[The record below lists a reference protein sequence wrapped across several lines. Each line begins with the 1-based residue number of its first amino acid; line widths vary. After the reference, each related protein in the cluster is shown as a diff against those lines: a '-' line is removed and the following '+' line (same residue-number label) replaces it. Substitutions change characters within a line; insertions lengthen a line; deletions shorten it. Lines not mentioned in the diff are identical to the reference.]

1 MRDLIKMVV
10 VLTAICAGS
19 ALVLSY
25 TNKATKVQREYQLL
39 KYVKG
44 PSILAVLSDYDND
57 PIKDAVVVDIGK
69 DQEGNPVQKTVFPAK
84 KDGKL
89 IAVAY
94 NTMDEKGYGGAID
107 IMVGMDNSGDLTGI
121 SIMTSSES
129 PGYGAEA
136 SKPAFT
142 DQFKGMYSKDINLT
156 ADGGK
161 IDAVSG
167 ATTTSKAVVRALKRA
182 VEIFP
187 AIKKEVS

>member
-25 TNKATKVQREYQLL
+25 TNKATEVQREYQLL

-57 PIKDAVVVDIGK
+57 PIKEAVVVDIGK
-69 DQEGNPVQKTVFPAK
+69 DEEGNPALKTVFPAK

-94 NTMDEKGYGGAID
+94 DTADDKGYGGAID
-107 IMVGMDNSGDLTGI
+107 IMVGMDIAGDFTGI
-121 SIMTSSES
+121 AIMTSSES

-142 DQFKGMYSKDINLT
+142 NQFKGMHSKDINLA

-167 ATTTSKAVVRALKRA
+167 ATITSKAIVRALKRA